1 MRTFAHE
8 RLTTLASAASVPV
21 LNALTDQEHPCQALA
36 DLLTIKDHFGAF
48 EGVRLAF
55 IGPAN
60 NVTNSLILA
69 AASVG
74 MSLVVGCPEGSEPS
88 EAILSEAA
96 RISATEI
103 EVVNGAPSAV
113 LGADVVYA
121 DTWAS
126 MGDGTTPEEAAQRCA
141 AFQVNETLMEQVSER
156 AIFMHCLPAHRGSE
170 VTSEVLDGPRSVV
183 WQQAENRL
191 HVQKALL
198 RWMMREAH

>member
-1 MRTFAHE
+1 
-8 RLTTLASAASVPV
+8 
-21 LNALTDQEHPCQALA
+21 LNALTDHEHPCQALA

-48 EGVRLAF
+48 EGVTLAF

-74 MSLVVGCPEGSEPS
+74 MRLVVGCPEGSEPS
-88 EAILSEAA
+88 DAILSEAG
-96 RISATEI
+96 RISDTEI
-103 EVVNGAPSAV
+103 EVVHGAPSAV

-141 AFQVNETLMEQVSER
+141 AFQVNEVLMAQVSER

-198 RWMMREAH
+198 RWMVRNAH